1 MTRDVA
7 VVAFAQSPSVR
18 REDRRNEVEM
28 LMPVVREALDA
39 CGLTK
44 RDIGFFVS
52 GSSDYLAGAS
62 FAFVH
67 ALDAIGAWP
76 PIQESHVEMDGAWA
90 LYEAWVRLQHGDV
103 DTALVYSFGKSSP
116 GPLRRLLALQLDP
129 YLLAPLWPDAIS
141 LAALQA
147 RLLLESGLATEADL
161 AGVVA
166 RSRRAA
172 LANPRAQL
180 RGEPAVE
187 ALLAEPYL
195 VSPLRRHDC
204 PPISDGAAV
213 AVLAAGDRARQ
224 LCPLPAWIG
233 GIDHRI
239 EAHALGARDLVAS
252 GSTALAAER
261 AGVFDGPV
269 DVAELHAPFSHQ
281 ELILARALRLG
292 GETAVNPSGGALAAN
307 PMMVAGLVRIGEAAR
322 RVMDGSARRAVAH
335 ATSGPCLQQNLVCV
349 LEGR

>member
-1 MTRDVA
+1 VA
-7 VVAFAQSPSVR
+7 VVAFAQAPSVR
-18 REDRRNEVEM
+18 RENRRNEVEM
-28 LMPVVREALDA
+28 LMPVVREALDG

-44 RDIGFFVS
+44 SDIGFFVS

-67 ALDAIGAWP
+67 ALDAVGAWP

-90 LYEAWVRLQHGDV
+90 LYEAWVRLQYGDV
-103 DTALVYSFGKSSP
+103 DTALVYAFGKSSP
-116 GPLRRLLALQLDP
+116 GPLRELLALQLDP
-129 YLLAPLWPDAIS
+129 YVLAPLWPDAVS

-147 RLLLESGLATEADL
+147 RMLLDAGRLTEADL
-161 AGVVA
+161 AEVVR

-172 LANPRAQL
+172 LANPNAQL
-180 RGEPAVE
+180 RGEAEVE

-204 PPISDGAAV
+204 PPISDGAAAV
-213 AVLAAGDRARQ
+213 VLAAGERARS
-224 LCPLPAWIG
+224 LTRRPAWIA

-239 EAHALGARDLVAS
+239 EAHALGARELAVS
-252 GSTALAAER
+252 PSTRLAAER
-261 AGVFDGPV
+261 AGVFSGPV

-281 ELILARALRLG
+281 ELILREALRLDEG
-292 GETAVNPSGGALAAN
+292 TQVNPSGGALAAN
-307 PMMVAGLVRIGEAAR
+307 PMMVAGLIRIGEAAR
-322 RVMDGSARRAVAH
+322 RVTDGGARRAAAH

-349 LEGR
+349 LEGRGNA